1 MDLEGRGGSEE
12 LEGVEGGEIMI
23 ELYCMRRES
32 IFSKRGGNTCCS
44 YRGAGFDSQHP
55 HGGPEASV
63 TLVTRDSVFFS
74 GICRHLECIWCTDKH
89 VNQTPAHVK

>member
-32 IFSKRGGNTCCS
+32 IFSKRGG
-44 YRGAGFDSQHP
+44 
-55 HGGPEASV
+55 E
-63 TLVTRDSVFFS
+63 TLAALTEEQDLILSTHMVVQK
-74 GICRHLECIWCTDKH
+74 HL
-89 VNQTPAHVK
+89 